1 MGVFN
6 GSLGYTYSGR
16 KKKRLGSKTGTI
28 SSRRSSFNNRDIG
41 ESRQSNN
48 TPTYYRRETTE
59 YLSAPDSNGVAARVD
74 APQYTGNLIKGIAT
88 MHKSNAVPV
97 INEQEMVDIS
107 RMRR

>member
-1 MGVFN
+1 MGVIN
-6 GSLGYTYSGR
+6 GSLGHTFSGR
-16 KKKRLGSKTGTI
+16 KKKRLGTKTGAV
-28 SSRRSSFNNRDIG
+28 SSRRSHVNNQDIR
-41 ESRQSNN
+41 ESRPICF
-48 TPTYYRRETTE
+48 TPTTYRRETTE

-74 APQYTGNLIKGIAT
+74 APRYTGNLIKGIAT